1 MKDGDNPR
9 RTWLLWCPPALLPL
23 HLHTHTH
30 THPHAPLPLSP
41 HTHILHTH
49 AFSLDSTHL
58 PPAPH
63 RRFHSSL
70 HTPQPTLR
78 PQPPSPPASRPPFL
92 AARPLRR
99 HRCFCYHNNHVAPR
113 RHEQA
118 LLPCQRLAQQNNSAG
133 QSCWTGCVC
142 SEVSVCE
149 RLVLLRLG
157 SIPCALMARAAGVR
171 ARRVDELKPLTRDR
185 VVIIQRQRRGSSSHQ
200 EHGAG
205 RAGF

>member
-1 MKDGDNPR
+1 MVPAR
-9 RTWLLWCPPALLPL
+9 PPSSPPP
-23 HLHTHTH
+23 HS
-30 THPHAPLPLSP
+30 HPHPPTCPTTPLPTHLP
-41 HTHILHTH
+41 HPSHPRL
-49 AFSLDSTHL
+49 SLDSTHL